1 MPSRFGIAVI
11 LAFWLAVTG
20 YIGYRDVWP
29 RYFSEAPP
37 PIAIDLADEATQQ
50 AATRWSIYRGDAKI
64 GSLSTRMD
72 YQAADDSF
80 RFVNNYTKLT
90 LEAGKFGVGKVELDL
105 PSLTTTVRVN
115 RAGALL
121 EQSMQGEIHLLIG
134 GIELGN
140 GSAEVTGRVVQGVLR
155 GRCLVRYPMTVKV
168 PNIDRELEPVPVPAG
183 QVLNPMMPVN
193 RLRDVTPGRRWV
205 IREVDPLRDA
215 GAVLGKEILGRNA
228 LGAGI
233 GMPASENRELIAE
246 VSSDTEA
253 LPRRGSPDVVCR
265 IIRYRSEQVT
275 AQTWVAAADGRV
287 MRQEA
292 SMAGERL
299 RFERED

>member
-1 MPSRFGIAVI
+1 MPSRLAIVGIV
-11 LAFWLAVTG
+11 AFWLAVTS

-37 PIAIDLADEATQQ
+37 PIAIDLADEATQR
-50 AATRWSIYRGDAKI
+50 AATRWIIYRGDTKI
-64 GSLSTRMD
+64 GSLSTRME

-80 RFVNNYTKLT
+80 LFINTYTKLT
-90 LEAGKFGVGKVELDL
+90 LEAGKAGPASIEIDFPKLETGI
-105 PSLTTTVRVN
+105 TVN
-115 RAGALL
+115 RAGQLL
-121 EQSMQGEIHLLIG
+121 HQYMSGDVRLLLG

-140 GSAEVTGRVVQGVLR
+140 GSAEVNGRVVEGMLR
-155 GRCLVRYPMTVKV
+155 GRCLVRYPSTNKV

-215 GAVLGKEILGRNA
+215 IAILGKEILGQHK
-228 LGAGI
+228 LGAGL

-246 VSSDTEA
+246 VLGETEMVA
-253 LPRRGSPDVVCR
+253 QRIEAPVECR
-265 IIRYRSEQVT
+265 VIQYRSEQVT
-275 AQTWVAAADGRV
+275 ARTWVSVADGRV

-292 SMAGERL
+292 ALAGERL
-299 RFERED
+299 RFEREN